1 MIQQEYGF
9 STLLQVGVPREY
21 EVWLRYRSVEPHVAR
36 VVAGR
41 HLFYD
46 GNQNQSYEQYIN
58 RGTEFPSTDGE
69 WVEILIGAKHFEFGD
84 HLIRFSNSHNLPA
97 GSRGI
102 EVDRFK
108 LIPR

>member
-1 MIQQEYGF
+1 M
-9 STLLQVGVPREY
+9 LQVGVPREY

-46 GNQNQSYEQYIN
+46 GNQNQSYDQYIN
-58 RGTEFPSTDGE
+58 RGTEFASTDGE
-69 WVEILIGAKHFEFGD
+69 WVEVLIGTKHFEFGD